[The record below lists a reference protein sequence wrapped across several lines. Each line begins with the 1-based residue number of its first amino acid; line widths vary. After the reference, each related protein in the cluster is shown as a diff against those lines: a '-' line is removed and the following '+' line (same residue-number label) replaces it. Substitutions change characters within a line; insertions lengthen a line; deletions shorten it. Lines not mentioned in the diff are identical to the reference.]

1 MYIIFL
7 LLSGTFSAIA
17 SILLRMAGRST
28 ENFAHLTNALFDRP
42 MLFRLGAL
50 CAYGLGFICYAVS
63 LKKIE
68 LGIAYPLMVGITILE
83 IFFFGIFSNEAVTLR
98 SVTGAGCLVVA
109 MFLLYSPRFE
119 HG

>member
-17 SILLRMAGRST
+17 SILLRIAGNST
-28 ENFAHLTNALFDRP
+28 EDFSHLSTALFDRP

-50 CAYGLGFICYAVS
+50 CAYGIGFICYAVS

-68 LGIAYPLMVGITILE
+68 LGMAYPLMVGITILE
-83 IFFFGIFSNEAVTLR
+83 IFLFGLFSHEAITIR
-98 SVTGAGCLVVA
+98 SVTGAGCLIVA
-109 MFLLYSPRFE
+109 MFLLYAPRFG
-119 HG
+119 HR